1 MRQLAE
7 WRATAGLA
15 ATLVAVSVLGALS
28 GCSDPAQKP
37 ISVKVAVF
45 QQRTD
50 YAIRGAQIEVTNAGA
65 LDLEVTSA
73 TFSSSWF
80 TAAMSSPST
89 PTTLR
94 SKSTTDLR
102 LLLAAPVCTADQAAP
117 VVQLH
122 YTRPDGSHGVA
133 IVTPTIPFDSI
144 SLVHTQDCAQL
155 DFEKIARITIAST
168 LRFDPAIAA
177 DGKRAALIDVTF
189 TPTGAA
195 GSVILHSTEDTTL
208 LAQREGTIRSI
219 ELAITA
225 TSPPTTITLGYT
237 PVGCALQHRVAEDK
251 VGTLI
256 PLRVD
261 AGPFRHALFSV
272 PVSAAMKGA
281 LMNWV
286 GVYCG
291 W

>member
-1 MRQLAE
+1 MRQLRSTTAI
-7 WRATAGLA
+7 AGLV
-15 ATLVAVSVLGALS
+15 ATLVAANLLSGLS
-28 GCSDPAQKP
+28 GCSAAPHKP
-37 ISVKVAVF
+37 IPLTVAVF

-50 YAIRGAQIEVTNAGA
+50 YAIRGAQIEVTNPSS
-65 LDLEVTSA
+65 LDVQVTSA
-73 TFSSSWF
+73 TFASSWF
-80 TAAMSSPST
+80 TATMSSPST

-102 LLLAAPVCTADQAAP
+102 LLLAAPVCTADRAAP
-117 VVQLH
+117 VVQLR
-122 YTRPDGSHGVA
+122 YTRPDGSHGEA

-155 DFEKIARITIAST
+155 DFEKVARITIAPT
-168 LRFDPAIAA
+168 LRFDPAVAT
-177 DGKRAALIDVTF
+177 DGNRAALIDVTF
-189 TPTGAA
+189 TPTGAS
-195 GSVILHSTEDTTL
+195 GSVTLHSTEDTTL
-208 LAQREGTIRSI
+208 LAQREGAIRRI
-219 ELAITA
+219 ELSLTA
-225 TSPPTTITLGYT
+225 ASPPTTITLDYT
-237 PVGCALQHRVAEDK
+237 PVGCVLKHRLAEDK

-261 AGPFRHALFSV
+261 AGEYRDALFSV
-272 PVSAAMKGA
+272 PLSAAMKAA

>member
-1 MRQLAE
+1 MRQLGE

-195 GSVILHSTEDTTL
+195 GSVILHITEDTTL

-225 TSPPTTITLGYT
+225 ASPPTTITLDYT

-261 AGPFRHALFSV
+261 AGPFRDALFSV